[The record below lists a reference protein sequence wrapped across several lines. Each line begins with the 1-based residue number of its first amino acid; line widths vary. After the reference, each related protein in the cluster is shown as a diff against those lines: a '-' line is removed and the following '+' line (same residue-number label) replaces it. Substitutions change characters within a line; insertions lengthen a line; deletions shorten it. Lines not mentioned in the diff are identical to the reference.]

1 MNQLKALTT
10 YLLDHRLVP
19 PEQLQAWAQQL
30 DLQLAW
36 TQTEQGLHMG
46 NLRYRA
52 QFDFT
57 GFSDHPARLMALAGS
72 WLEAHDPGRHLF
84 ALPTPTLSVKRTPAD
99 NDLFDV
105 SLALEFVEPLYLTE
119 DSAGE
124 IEVFGK
130 TWSSQPH
137 PLWIAEQGEVA
148 LAGLQQSNTLP

>member
-10 YLLDHRLVP
+10 YLLERKLVP
-19 PEQLQAWAQQL
+19 AGQLRAWAQQL

-36 TQTEQGLHMG
+36 TQSEQGLHMG

-52 QFDFT
+52 LFDFDD
-57 GFSDHPARLMALAGS
+57 FSGHPGRLMALAGS

-84 ALPTPTLSVKRTPAD
+84 ALPAPTIAIKQKVPGS
-99 NDLFDV
+99 DLLDV

-119 DSAGE
+119 DAAGE

-130 TWSSQPH
+130 TWSFQPYD
-137 PLWIAEQGEVA
+137 LWVAEQGDIA
-148 LAGLQQSNTLP
+148 LQGLPLGSLLP